1 VTKSLDQL
9 VKGVVGTRATYG
21 FDSDQGI
28 IKLRDTAIDLLVG
41 FADELIQQMVKSVFP
56 NSSGLLLVMLA
67 RTRAVMAVVVMMVM
81 MQMSFMLTLDS
92 TTMHAFKTT

>member
-1 VTKSLDQL
+1 
-9 VKGVVGTRATYG
+9 
-21 FDSDQGI
+21 
-28 IKLRDTAIDLLVG
+28 
-41 FADELIQQMVKSVFP
+41 MVKSVFP